1 MPNGQYADEVVGL
14 GVPVQ
19 RNIAGSAPRDDELAQ
34 SFFSGSAHQRMALEH
49 GKRIM
54 DELNRLCRLTGA
66 MFRQEISEPLE
77 IRESAVV
84 ERYLGQR
91 LRRGLRT
98 RLPAARARMY
108 FLTSSSA

>member
-1 MPNGQYADEVVGL
+1 MTSSRY
-14 GVPVQ
+14 
-19 RNIAGSAPRDDELAQ
+19 
-34 SFFSGSAHQRMALEH
+34 
-49 GKRIM
+49 GKRIV
-54 DELNRLCRLTGA
+54 DELDRLCRLFGA
-66 MFRQEISEPLE
+66 VFRQEVSEPLE

-91 LRRGLRT
+91 FRRGLRT